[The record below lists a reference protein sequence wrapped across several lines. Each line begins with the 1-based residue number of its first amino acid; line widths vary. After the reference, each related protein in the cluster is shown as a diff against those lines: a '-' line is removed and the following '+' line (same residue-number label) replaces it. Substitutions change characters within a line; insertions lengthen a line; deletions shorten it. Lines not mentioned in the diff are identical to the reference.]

1 MERNNRILIVDDNK
15 AIHEDIRKILGP
27 SKKKDRVIDELEKAL
42 FEEDDECDLTMEKN
56 IFYEI
61 DSAFQ
66 GQEALDMVR
75 KAAKTRPY
83 AVLFMD
89 VRMPPGWNGV
99 ETILRIWKEFP
110 HTEMVICTAYSDYTW
125 EGIISTIG
133 LTDRL
138 LILKKPF
145 DPMVVKQMCLMLTQ
159 KWSSGY
165 LGRQCVKEVEALE
178 QETTKRT
185 QQLKNILKGWRNL
198 Q

>member
-15 AIHEDIRKILGP
+15 AIHDDIRKILGP
-27 SKKKDRVIDELEKAL
+27 SKKKDRVIDELERAL
-42 FEEDDECDLTMEKN
+42 FDDEEEAPVEGEKN
-56 IFYEI
+56 IHYNI
-61 DSAFQ
+61 DSAYQ
-66 GQEALDMVR
+66 GKEALDMVR
-75 KAAKTRPY
+75 EAAKTRPY
-83 AVLFMD
+83 AVIFMD

-110 HTEMVICTAYSDYTW
+110 HTEMIICTAYSDYTW

-145 DPMVVKQMCLMLTQ
+145 DPMVVKQMALMLTQ
-159 KWSSGY
+159 KWTAGY
-165 LGRQCVKEVEALE
+165 LGRKCVEEVQQLE
-178 QETTKRT
+178 EETTKRT
-185 QQLKNILKGWRNL
+185 QQLKAILKGWRNL

>member
-1 MERNNRILIVDDNK
+1 LERNNRILIVDDNK

-27 SKKKDRVIDELEKAL
+27 SKKKDRVIDELERAL
-42 FEEDDECDLTMEKN
+42 FEEDDTCDLTVEKN
-56 IFYEI
+56 VTYEI
-61 DSAFQ
+61 DSAYQ
-66 GQEALDMVR
+66 GQEAFEMVR
-75 KAAKTRPY
+75 TASKTRPY
-83 AVLFMD
+83 AMLFMD

-99 ETILRIWKEFP
+99 ETILRVWKEFP

-159 KWSSGY
+159 KWSSGF
-165 LGRQCVKEVEALE
+165 LGRECVKEVEALE
-178 QETTKRT
+178 HETTKRT